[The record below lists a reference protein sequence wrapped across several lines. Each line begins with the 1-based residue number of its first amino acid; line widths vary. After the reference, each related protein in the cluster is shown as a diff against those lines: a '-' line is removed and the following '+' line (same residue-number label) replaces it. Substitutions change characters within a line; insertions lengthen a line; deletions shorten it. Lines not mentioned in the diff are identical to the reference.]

1 VLNKPNSF
9 GVLSQMFLLL
19 VTGFAATLSAA
30 DHGPVW
36 TFSCRA
42 DNDLFRVMEANG
54 FNCQRFD
61 QPAAAV
67 AAAAEHGPVLILA
80 EGYPGKATAVEP
92 ELFAAAAAKK
102 LQVYVEYPQ
111 YLPGVELG
119 SVRRTHWERA
129 VVASDKFGASLERLR
144 ILAIHDCH
152 FIPTEIKDSL
162 IVVGRVAGFDTA
174 VYGLP
179 PQTFP
184 ILFEVPQVQLQG
196 QVQDQGKVLVA
207 TTKLSN
213 FVQARYAP
221 TDAWQAI
228 WQQVLAQ
235 LQPALE
241 IPELSWVPSVRPSYR
256 AEEELPD
263 DIERQALQRGIQWF
277 FNSRMV
283 LHPSMLEQYHRPGNG
298 PGAAPAEPDLQQA
311 WPFGHRVGWKPDL
324 KSPPGDGSLG
334 VLEGFDAKIF
344 HDGTQPVRW
353 WHRADCNGEIAG
365 ALAVAGL
372 ALNHSVYL
380 NSSARIGDWLFFKSM
395 MTQGN
400 RIDPNHPAFGLI
412 GWNDSP
418 EYCGPGSMDG
428 YAVYYGDDN
437 ARTMFGMMLAAA
449 ALKTDRYDQ
458 RLLSGLL
465 GNFRISGQFG
475 FLPDRIDEG
484 PLTQSGWQVHFR
496 NKNIRYSPHYQAN
509 LWACYLWAYRHTG
522 YQPFLDRARTAIGM
536 TIAAYPDDW
545 IWTNG
550 IQQERAKMLLPLAW
564 LVRVEDSPEH
574 RGWLKKMTEEL
585 LSGQD
590 SSGAI
595 GEQIGEAGKGGCPPP
610 PSNEAYGT
618 AETPLIQTNEDAACD
633 LLYTTNFAFLGL
645 HEAAAATGDPF
656 YQEAEDQLARFL
668 CRIQIRSEN
677 HPELDG
683 GWFRAFE
690 FRRWEYWA
698 SNADVGWGAWCIESG
713 WTQSWI
719 TAVLA
724 MRQLR
729 TSLWDL
735 TAESQIQRHFES
747 LQRQMLAQE
756 E

>member
-1 VLNKPNSF
+1 MKVQTTPS
-9 GVLSQMFLLL
+9 GLLFRIL
-19 VTGFAATLSAA
+19 RMLLMTVFASTTAA
-30 DHGPVW
+30 QDQGRIW

-42 DNDLFRVMEANG
+42 DNDLFRVMQANG
-54 FNCQRFD
+54 LTCQRFD
-61 QPAAAV
+61 HPLEAV
-67 AAAAEHGPVLILA
+67 AAAPEKGPVLILA
-80 EGYPGKATAVEP
+80 SGYPAKPTVAPEIFAKATQK
-92 ELFAAAAAKK
+92 ELK
-102 LQVYVEYPQ
+102 LFLEFPG
-111 YLPGVELG
+111 YLPGIDLG
-119 SVRRTHWERA
+119 PVQRTHWERG
-129 VVASDKFGASLERLR
+129 VVASDNFGPSLPRLR

-152 FIPTEIKDSL
+152 FVSIGTEIRDPWL
-162 IVVGRVAGFDTA
+162 VVGRVAGFDTA

-179 PQTFP
+179 ERKDP
-184 ILFEVPQVQLQG
+184 ILFELPDSQG
-196 QVQDQGKVLVA
+196 NIWVA

-213 FVQARYAP
+213 FVTARYAP

-228 WQQVLAQ
+228 WRQLLTR
-235 LQPALE
+235 LQPEQE
-241 IPELSWVPSVRPSYR
+241 IPELRWIPSVRPSYR
-256 AEEELPD
+256 AEEELPV
-263 DIERQALQRGIQWF
+263 DIERRALHRGIQWF

-283 LHPSMLEQYHRPGNG
+283 LHPSQLDQFNRPSNG
-298 PGAAPAEPDLQQA
+298 PSAAPAQPDLQQD

-324 KSPPGDGSLG
+324 KSPAGDGSLG
-334 VLEGFDAKIF
+334 VLEGFDAKVF

-353 WHRADCNGEIAG
+353 WRRADCNGEIAG
-365 ALAVAGL
+365 AMAVAGL
-372 ALNHSVYL
+372 ALNHSGYL
-380 NSSARIGDWLFFKSM
+380 NSSARIGDWLFFNSM

-400 RIDPNHPAFGLI
+400 RIDPKHPAFGLI

-437 ARTMFGMMLAAA
+437 ARTIFGMMLAAA

-458 RLLSGLL
+458 RLVKGLL

-484 PLTQSGWQVHFR
+484 PLTESGWEVHFQ
-496 NKNIRYSPHYQAN
+496 NQNARYSPHYQAN

-522 YQPFLDRARTAIGM
+522 YQPFLKRAVTAIRM
-536 TIAAYPDDW
+536 TMAAYPDHW

-564 LVRVEDSPEH
+564 LVRVEDRPEY
-574 RGWLKKMTEEL
+574 RDWLRKIAEDL
-585 LSGQD
+585 LATQD
-590 SSGAI
+590 SCGAI
-595 GEQIGEAGKGGCPPP
+595 GEQIGEPGQGGCPPP
-610 PSNEAYGT
+610 ASNEAYGT

-633 LLYTTNFAFLGL
+633 LLYTANFAFLGL

-656 YQEAEDQLARFL
+656 YQEAEDRLARFL

-690 FRRWEYWA
+690 FKRWEYWA

-724 MRQLR
+724 MRQLK

-735 TAESQIQRHFES
+735 TAESQIRQHFDS
-747 LQRQMLAQE
+747 LQRQMLDPKE
-756 E
+756 